1 MQLEFSKRRKWKIIV
16 HQNYNQQGLNEFD
29 YEIIDYKM
37 KQYKKIAQ
45 SIYLFC
51 WKKLK
56 VGFRFCRDETT
67 LAYGFSFL
75 LDCESEILSSE
86 IITLDSW
93 VELVPLDTWTWCGA
107 DTCSL

>member
-93 VELVPLDTWTWCGA
+93 VELMPLDTWTWCGA